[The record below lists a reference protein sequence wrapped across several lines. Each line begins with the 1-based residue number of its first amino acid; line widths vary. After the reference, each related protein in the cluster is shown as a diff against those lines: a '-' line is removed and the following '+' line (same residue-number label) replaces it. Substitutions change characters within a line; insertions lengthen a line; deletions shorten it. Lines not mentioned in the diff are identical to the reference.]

1 MPQLVRCV
9 SVMGFLSS
17 FLQVEVG
24 KVLGIPLIVTEQYPR
39 QLGKTVA
46 DIDISKALLIVPKT
60 RFSML
65 VPEVDR
71 LLHTL
76 CDGILESIVLFGIEV
91 TVNS

>member
-1 MPQLVRCV
+1 V
-9 SVMGFLSS
+9 SKVM
-17 FLQVEVG
+17 
-24 KVLGIPLIVTEQYPR
+24 GIPLIVTEQHPR

-46 DIDISKALLIVPKT
+46 DIDISKALLVIAKT

-71 LLHTL
+71 LLHQL

-91 TVNS
+91 CSIIIVFSLYNIL